1 MEEQIERIEDME
13 GRMDRTWKAVRKLQT
28 AIEQFDG
35 VREDIETL
43 TCYYENGCWRQD
55 YEADEAGLLP
65 ENLKRGVLSQDAL
78 YDLLAEYGALEGQ
91 QIGRASC
98 RERV

>member
-1 MEEQIERIEDME
+1 MEERIERIGDME
-13 GRMDRTWKAVRKLQT
+13 EKMDRAWKAVRDLQA
-28 AIEQFDG
+28 AIEQFNG

-43 TCYYENGCWRQD
+43 TGYYENGCWRQD

-65 ENLKRGVLSQDAL
+65 EDLKRGVLSQDAL

-91 QIGRASC
+91 LRTTD
-98 RERV
+98 